1 MDAEAL
7 GCAVPLHV
15 PRMTPALC
23 PFLYPNVR
31 YFSAQY
37 NIMPSIGQSIR
48 EEIQLQRIQTRV
60 SPRHLVLAA
69 SLPVHDGNGGLD
81 HIAGPLIVLPRLQ
94 TITSPRLH
102 VDVRLVDLS
111 LMCCDCAAKLL
122 PSVSDQVCLY
132 AISVQE
138 HPKYEG
144 SLFRLDS
151 HLQSIIYMTVQ
162 PEYERALNQAPVLC
176 REKWQ
181 HQLWKPHF
189 HSATTASIKVGRA
202 WS

>member
-1 MDAEAL
+1 MLKNICTMQPWHMDAEAL

-37 NIMPSIGQSIR
+37 NIMPSIGQLII
-48 EEIQLQRIQTRV
+48 EEIQIQRTQTRV

-69 SLPVHDGNGGLD
+69 SLPVHDDNGGLD

-94 TITSPRLH
+94 TITSLRLH
-102 VDVRLVDLS
+102 VGVRLVDLS
-111 LMCCDCAAKLL
+111 LL
-122 PSVSDQVCLY
+122 PSVSDQVYLY

-138 HPKYEG
+138 HPKHEG
-144 SLFRLDS
+144 FSFS
-151 HLQSIIYMTVQ
+151 S
-162 PEYERALNQAPVLC
+162 
-176 REKWQ
+176 
-181 HQLWKPHF
+181 
-189 HSATTASIKVGRA
+189 
-202 WS
+202 